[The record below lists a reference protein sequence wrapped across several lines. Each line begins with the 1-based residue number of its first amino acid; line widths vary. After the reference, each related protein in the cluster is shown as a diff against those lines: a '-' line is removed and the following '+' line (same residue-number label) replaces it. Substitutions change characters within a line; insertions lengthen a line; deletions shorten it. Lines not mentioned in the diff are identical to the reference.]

1 MPKSPTHR
9 TKETLLEQGCKLVA
23 IVEHWNSFAKV
34 RQDLFGF
41 IDILA
46 VRNGVVVGIQAT
58 SGTNLSARLKKCR
71 EHENLP
77 FWLDAAEF
85 EIWAWTVKRRKGK
98 RPEVKCEVRVIRRE
112 ALNKEPLL
120 L

>member
-1 MPKSPTHR
+1 MKSPTHR

-23 IVEHWNSFAKV
+23 IVEHWNSFAKI

-46 VRNGVVVGIQAT
+46 VRNGVLVGIQAT
-58 SGTNLSARLKKCR
+58 SRSNLSARINKSLA
-71 EHENLP
+71 HENLP
-77 FWLDAAEF
+77 YWLEAAEF
-85 EIWAWTVKRRKGK
+85 EVWAWDVKKKQGK
-98 RPEVKCEVRVIRRE
+98 RTEVKCEVRVIRKE
-112 ALNKEPLL
+112 ALNKGPLL